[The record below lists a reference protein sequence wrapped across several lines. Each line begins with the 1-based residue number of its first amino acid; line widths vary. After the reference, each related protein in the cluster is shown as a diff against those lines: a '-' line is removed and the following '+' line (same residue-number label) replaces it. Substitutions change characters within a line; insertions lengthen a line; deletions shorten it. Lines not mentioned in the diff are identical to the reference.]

1 MLKTA
6 NRVFLACTLACILVA
21 AILPMGTMAY
31 ADDEAQYSVTAATE
45 AVENFTLAL
54 LEKDDRYG
62 AFEGSEAV
70 YQYPLYDASLSE
82 IIALLY
88 ELKTDRTV
96 GYMIINPYSNVV
108 LEFAATNENPYSKIP
123 SAASIGNMED
133 SKRVYTYSD
142 YGIST
147 GTDSVRFLLGGEQTV
162 AAQLARNIQVAGT
175 GASAA
180 VSALPA
186 AATRAVSGFT
196 YYLQNTRNC
205 VAAAMAHVITFWNQ
219 SCPSLCNVTN
229 QSSFNSLMDTLTTYG
244 SNYGGIGVNA
254 NIPSVYRAY
263 VNGLNLDPLPGGIEY
278 SYNVT
283 AQNIWNPTVSQVI
296 AEINAGR
303 PVMLGYT
310 VWTTGPHM
318 TVCTGIEYRSGSYYV
333 TVASGHSTTPT
344 ERVWDSSVN
353 DFICKVSFSVNSTR
367 SIQDASED

>member
-1 MLKTA
+1 M
-6 NRVFLACTLACILVA
+6 
-21 AILPMGTMAY
+21 
-31 ADDEAQYSVTAATE
+31 
-45 AVENFTLAL
+45 
-54 LEKDDRYG
+54 
-62 AFEGSEAV
+62 
-70 YQYPLYDASLSE
+70 
-82 IIALLY
+82 
-88 ELKTDRTV
+88 
-96 GYMIINPYSNVV
+96 
-108 LEFAATNENPYSKIP
+108 
-123 SAASIGNMED
+123 
-133 SKRVYTYSD
+133 
-142 YGIST
+142 
-147 GTDSVRFLLGGEQTV
+147 
-162 AAQLARNIQVAGT
+162 
-175 GASAA
+175 
-180 VSALPA
+180 
-186 AATRAVSGFT
+186 
-196 YYLQNTRNC
+196 
-205 VAAAMAHVITFWNQ
+205 
-219 SCPSLCNVTN
+219 
-229 QSSFNSLMDTLTTYG
+229 
-244 SNYGGIGVNA
+244 NA